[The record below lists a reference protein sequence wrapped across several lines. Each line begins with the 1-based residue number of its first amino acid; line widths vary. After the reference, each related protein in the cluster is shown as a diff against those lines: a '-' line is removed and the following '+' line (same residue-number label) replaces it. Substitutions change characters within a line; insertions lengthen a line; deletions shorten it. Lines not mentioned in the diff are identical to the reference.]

1 MPETS
6 QMAVLGDSTRRRIF
20 EFLSSRPSSVGE
32 LAKKLPVTRSAVSQ
46 HLGVLKEAGLVAH
59 RAAGTRHVYHI
70 DPEGLTKLRSYLD
83 GLWEA
88 SLKEFKM
95 AAEQSGKKK
104 KKP

>member
-1 MPETS
+1 
-6 QMAVLGDSTRRRIF
+6 MAVLGDSTRRRIF

-59 RAAGTRHVYHI
+59 RAAGTKHVYHI
-70 DPEGLTKLRSYLD
+70 DPEGLAKLRSYLD